1 MLPPVV
7 QWLTDFVQSLLE
19 QLGMLHARS
28 SHAFS
33 NTIWGNCFTAA
44 WSAFHVPR
52 AARSAQV
59 QLADVYWWALL
70 LHTQVRSKQSHLL
83 LACKGMFHL
92 TAHHFRLAIKKNN
105 DFILQLDLCLFVCFM
120 KRFVARG
127 KPGFTTTASPELQLD
142 LSPPIYMKNNLALF
156 CMSVRGRQEVCPR
169 GQTQRYLIL
178 GLC

>member
-33 NTIWGNCFTAA
+33 NTIWGICFTAA

-70 LHTQVRSKQSHLL
+70 LHTQVRGKQSHLL

-92 TAHHFRLAIKKNN
+92 TAHHFRLAIKKKQW
-105 DFILQLDLCLFVCFM
+105 FRLAIRSFFVCLFYEKICS
-120 KRFVARG
+120 KG
-127 KPGFTTTASPELQLD
+127 KTWLYNNSCPWATTWSITPHLHE
-142 LSPPIYMKNNLALF
+142 
-156 CMSVRGRQEVCPR
+156 E
-169 GQTQRYLIL
+169 
-178 GLC
+178 